1 MATPILPQIKN
12 IVFLMLENR
21 SFDNLLG
28 WAYTGTTP
36 PRNFWPP
43 KSIKQFDGLVPSRFS
58 NPDSSGNA
66 INVIPIS
73 DDIWKTGYAIP
84 YRDPYEALRAGKGED
99 PRDPGDNWYG
109 VMNQLFGNQQIIP
122 GLPSPSS
129 NGTPQMKGFL
139 QDYVSFSDGRWAG
152 QDILWT
158 YLSSQAN
165 IINYLAVIHAVSDR
179 WFCSVPS
186 ETNPN
191 RAYSICGTSLGRESN
206 LHWSAQEQFNTKTIF
221 NWLAEANPPKSWG
234 LYFTDQWVGT
244 KSYTEY
250 TFPQMSQ
257 ARGGEIAPLTTF
269 YARAKA
275 GNLPAFTYLEPTWTS
290 LSADGTD
297 YHPNSHILPGE
308 NFLREIYLA
317 VTGGPQY
324 RRQETLFI
332 ITFDEHGGTYDHV
345 APPWGALN
353 PDGRNGIENGFKFDL
368 FGARVPT
375 ILVSPFLPS
384 STVFRAPEG
393 STYPF
398 DHASFVATFLKWA
411 GVMPTVA
418 AHGRRVF
425 AAPTFEGVFSLQAEN
440 AETASP
446 EQLQPLPAPA
456 APRGQAHPSGPA
468 KELGALLHGIP
479 VVPARVILGRNKT
492 LDAIQAE
499 AARYRQDP
507 EKFEALLPINPAI

>member
-28 WAYTGTTP
+28 WLYTGTTP
-36 PRNFWPP
+36 PRNFWPANSP
-43 KSIKQFDGLVPSRFS
+43 KQFNGLVFGRFS
-58 NPDSSGNA
+58 NPDSNGKA
-66 INVIPIS
+66 IDVIPIS

-84 YRDPYEALRAGKGED
+84 YRDPYEALRAGNSED

-129 NGTPQMKGFL
+129 GIPQMKGFL
-139 QDYVSFSDGRWAG
+139 QDYYSFSDGTWAG

-158 YLSSQAN
+158 YSSSQAKV
-165 IINYLAVIHAVSDR
+165 INLLAGIHAVSDR

-257 ARGGEIAPLTTF
+257 ARGGEIASLQTF
-269 YARAKA
+269 YTRAKA

-297 YHPNSHILPGE
+297 YHPNSHIFPGE

-317 VTGGPQY
+317 ITSGPQY
-324 RRQETLFI
+324 RRKETLFI
-332 ITFDEHGGTYDHV
+332 ITFDEHGGT
-345 APPWGALN
+345 
-353 PDGRNGIENGFKFDL
+353 
-368 FGARVPT
+368 
-375 ILVSPFLPS
+375 
-384 STVFRAPEG
+384 
-393 STYPF
+393 
-398 DHASFVATFLKWA
+398 
-411 GVMPTVA
+411 
-418 AHGRRVF
+418 
-425 AAPTFEGVFSLQAEN
+425 
-440 AETASP
+440 
-446 EQLQPLPAPA
+446 
-456 APRGQAHPSGPA
+456 
-468 KELGALLHGIP
+468 
-479 VVPARVILGRNKT
+479 
-492 LDAIQAE
+492 
-499 AARYRQDP
+499 
-507 EKFEALLPINPAI
+507 